1 MFKNGSYV
9 KCSFF
14 KINLKIFEIFNILNY
29 FLNKIF
35 NLNRIFDVGFTW
47 FIFVSFWFI
56 KQILIVIISR
66 SFYVIFRSQ
75 FIIQCMQLA
84 VILQILNNYFVI
96 LVFLSI
102 YWVVYFIAVRVI
114 LGVVVL
120 LVIFKFRGGGFI
132 VYIYYIFMNE
142 LLEVNINYRDYFFK
156 L

>member
-14 KINLKIFEIFNILNY
+14 KINFKIFEIFNILNY

-84 VILQILNNYFVI
+84 VILQILNNYFII
-96 LVFLSI
+96 LVFVSI

-132 VYIYYIFMNE
+132 VYIYYIFMNG
-142 LLEVNINYRDYFFK
+142 LLEVNIDYRDFYFK